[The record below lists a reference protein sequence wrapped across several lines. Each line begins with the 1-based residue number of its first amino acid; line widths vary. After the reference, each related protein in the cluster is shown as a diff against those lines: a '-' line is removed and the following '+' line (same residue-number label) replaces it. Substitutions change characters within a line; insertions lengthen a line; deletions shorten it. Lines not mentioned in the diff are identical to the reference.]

1 MSFNKL
7 QGRTI
12 KNTMCKHGQRI
23 DLRTVPPDKK
33 NMGRPGFSLKKYLDN
48 MNIFYYAFKVITIR
62 LTLHS
67 RGYSTIKTLIQRVFN
82 LFYFF
87 FRTTRLTRTFLI
99 TFSSKSGPCT
109 YRDN

>member
-33 NMGRPGFSLKKYLDN
+33 ILAAP
-48 MNIFYYAFKVITIR
+48 
-62 LTLHS
+62 
-67 RGYSTIKTLIQRVFN
+67 VF
-82 LFYFF
+82 
-87 FRTTRLTRTFLI
+87 R
-99 TFSSKSGPCT
+99 
-109 YRDN
+109 